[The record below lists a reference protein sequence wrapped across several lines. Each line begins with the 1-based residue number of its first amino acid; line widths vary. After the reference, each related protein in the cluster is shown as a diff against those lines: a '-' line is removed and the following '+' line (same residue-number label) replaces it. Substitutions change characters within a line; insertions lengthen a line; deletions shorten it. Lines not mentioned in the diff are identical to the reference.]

1 MRRPPPSAC
10 SRRGDVQPLIYP
22 AAYALFV
29 WWFST
34 GVVLLLDNLPR
45 RTFRWSLAA
54 GTVLFASSL
63 HRLWA
68 GAYDT
73 SEAGAYAAFTYAVIA
88 WGWQEMSFFMGAVT
102 GPRRTGAAPDATLG
116 ERFRQG
122 FAASLWHELAIL
134 ATAGVIVG
142 LTWRAPNQ
150 VGTWS
155 FLLLW
160 LMRTS
165 AKLNVVLGV
174 LNLGEEFLPAHLR
187 YLLTF
192 MARRPMN
199 PLMPVSLT
207 LGTVGAVLLGRA
219 AVVAGTPVHA
229 AGLTFLAAM
238 LALAVVEHWF
248 LILPLPFARLWAWS
262 LKYTA
267 EGPRPG
273 RSVRTRDNETANR
286 AEPMG
291 RASHGLPALLP

>member
-1 MRRPPPSAC
+1 MH
-10 SRRGDVQPLIYP
+10 PLIYP

-34 GVVLLLDNLPR
+34 GIVLLLDNLPR
-45 RTFRWSLAA
+45 RTFRWSLTV
-54 GTVLFASSL
+54 GTVLFGVSL
-63 HRLWA
+63 YRLGA
-68 GAYDT
+68 GSADT
-73 SEAGAYAAFTYAVIA
+73 SEAGVYAAFTYAIIA
-88 WGWQEMSFFMGAVT
+88 WAWQEMSFFMGAVT
-102 GPRRTGAAPDATLG
+102 GPRRIGAAPDAPLG

-122 FAASLWHELAIL
+122 FAASLWHELAIVS
-134 ATAGVIVG
+134 TACVIVWS
-142 LTWRAPNQ
+142 TWGAENQ
-150 VGTWS
+150 VGTWT
-155 FLLLW
+155 FMLLW

-199 PLMPVSLT
+199 LLMPLSLSAGT
-207 LGTVGAVLLGRA
+207 IGAMLLGQAAVGAA
-219 AVVAGTPVHA
+219 STPAA

-238 LALAVVEHWF
+238 LALAVIEHWF

-262 LKYTA
+262 LRFK
-267 EGPRPG
+267 PG
-273 RSVRTRDNETANR
+273 RPVRTRAGNDKAVDR
-286 AEPMG
+286 AAHVG